1 MQNTEVLEPLVTEQ
15 RSDNEEAQ
23 LVARIAGG
31 DRDALGELYERFQ
44 RPLFRYLCRV
54 TPDHGLAEEAL
65 QDTLVAVWKGAAG
78 FGGRSRV
85 QTWLIGIARR
95 QLYTRLRKRSL
106 STTGLDDGA
115 ELPASGPDPEAHVLA
130 LADREELAAALDRL
144 SPAHREVLEL
154 NFAQGLSYQEI
165 AEILG
170 TPQGTVKSRLNHAKR
185 ALRTQLSTSR
195 ELRS

>member
-1 MQNTEVLEPLVTEQ
+1 MQETEVLESFVTGQ
-15 RSDNEEAQ
+15 RPDEEEAQ

-44 RPLFRYLCRV
+44 RPLFRYLSRI

-65 QDTLVAVWKGAAG
+65 QDTLVAVWKGAGSFA
-78 FGGRSRV
+78 GRSRV

-95 QLYTRLRKRSL
+95 QAYTRLRKRSVAV
-106 STTGLDDGA
+106 TGLDDGA
-115 ELPASGPDPEAHVLA
+115 ELPALGPDPEAHMLA
-130 LADREELAAALDRL
+130 AADREELAAALERL
-144 SPAHREVLEL
+144 TPAHREILDL

-165 AEILG
+165 AEVLG

-185 ALRTQLSTSR
+185 ALRVQLSASR
-195 ELRS
+195 EMGL